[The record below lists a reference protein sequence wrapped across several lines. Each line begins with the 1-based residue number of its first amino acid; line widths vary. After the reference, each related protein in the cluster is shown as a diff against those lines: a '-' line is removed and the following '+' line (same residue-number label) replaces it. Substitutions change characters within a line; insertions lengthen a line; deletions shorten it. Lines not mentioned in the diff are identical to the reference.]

1 MRVWSSAGERR
12 IEHMYATVRRYQLGA
27 GSRGE
32 GAIREVVH
40 RCDEKLVPVISGVE
54 GFAGYYVVDAGDGI
68 IATISIFDHQAAAE
82 EGNKVAQGFW
92 KENLSG
98 LLQANPQVT
107 SGRALVHKP

>member
-1 MRVWSSAGERR
+1 MHV
-12 IEHMYATVRRYQLGA
+12 TVRRYQLGA

-32 GAIREVVH
+32 GAIRELVH
-40 RCDEKLVPVISGVE
+40 RCDETFMPVISRVE

-68 IATISIFDHQAAAE
+68 IATISIFEHDAAAE
-82 EGNKVAQGFW
+82 EANGAAKRFW

-107 SGRALVHKP
+107 SGKALVHKP

>member
-1 MRVWSSAGERR
+1 MHV
-12 IEHMYATVRRYQLGA
+12 TVRRYQLGA

-32 GAIREVVH
+32 GAIQELMH
-40 RCDEKLVPVISGVE
+40 RCDETFVPVISRVE

-68 IATISIFDHQAAAE
+68 IATISIFEHDAAAE
-82 EGNKVAQGFW
+82 EGNGVAQQFW